1 MIGDFTNF
9 FDSLDH
15 QYLKQRWGDLIES
28 VQLPPDH
35 YAVYKNITRYSTW
48 ELDDLLELND
58 LSDVKG
64 KIRKLNEKKVVLT
77 KEQYKA
83 NRKHIKKNSV
93 SYGIPQGSPI
103 SAVLANI
110 YMLDA
115 DALIYQAVMKCKGF
129 YMRYSDDFIVVLP
142 EENQIDTFKSII
154 DIINAIPG
162 LKLEI
167 GKHSFSR

>member
-28 VQLPPDH
+28 VQLSPDH

-77 KEQYKA
+77 KEQYKE

-110 YMLDA
+110 YNKAHLTPTHNID
-115 DALIYQAVMKCKGF
+115 K
-129 YMRYSDDFIVVLP
+129 YSDLSEP
-142 EENQIDTFKSII
+142 
-154 DIINAIPG
+154 
-162 LKLEI
+162 
-167 GKHSFSR
+167 HSKFLFF